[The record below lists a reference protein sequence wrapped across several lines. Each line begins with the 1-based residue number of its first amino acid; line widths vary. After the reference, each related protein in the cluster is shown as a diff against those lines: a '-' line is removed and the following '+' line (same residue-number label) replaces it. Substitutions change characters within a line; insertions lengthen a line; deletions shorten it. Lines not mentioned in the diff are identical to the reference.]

1 MAMSSAAADFDTTS
15 AADGLI
21 KNVVNWVG
29 KYNFDDDSDNDD
41 DNSTIYYTH
50 RKDALN
56 MSRMASEHA
65 RESSEALRRGDRNK
79 EYHLSLMAHEES
91 ICANKLHQKAAEEI
105 MRKTN
110 KSNNIW
116 KLDLHCLHA
125 SEAVDAVKQRL
136 KKLEASPRTPLK
148 SLSPHCQPN
157 VLTIITGVGKHSRGS
172 PVLPGAVKE
181 FLTSNRYRF
190 YDLRPGVITVYPK
203 FVETM

>member
-1 MAMSSAAADFDTTS
+1 MP
-15 AADGLI
+15 GLI
-21 KNVVNWVG
+21 KNVFDWVG
-29 KYNFDDDSDNDD
+29 KYNSNDDSDD
-41 DNSTIYYTH
+41 DNNTIYHTH

-56 MSRMASEHA
+56 MSRVASEHA
-65 RESSEALRRGDRNK
+65 RASSEALRRGDRNK
-79 EYHLSLMAHEES
+79 GYRLSSMAQEES
-91 ICANKLHQKAAEEI
+91 ICAKKLHKKAAEEI

-157 VLTIITGVGKHSRGS
+157 VLTIISGVGKHSKGS
-172 PVLPGAVKE
+172 PVLPRAVKE
-181 FLTSNRYRF
+181 FLTNNRYRF
-190 YDLRPGVITVYPK
+190 YDLRPGVIVVYPK
-203 FVETM
+203 FAENL